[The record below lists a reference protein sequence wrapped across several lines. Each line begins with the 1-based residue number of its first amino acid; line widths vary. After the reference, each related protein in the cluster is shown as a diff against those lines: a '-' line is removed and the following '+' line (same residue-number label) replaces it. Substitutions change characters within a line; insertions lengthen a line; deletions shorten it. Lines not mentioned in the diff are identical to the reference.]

1 MVSLIVSVSE
11 NNVIA
16 KDGKIPWT
24 LKDDMLFFKKLTTP
38 HVLIM
43 GRKTFESLPKVLP
56 QRVHIIVTRDK
67 NYNISDDNCYVLNI
81 LDEAIDF
88 ARTFLGK
95 EIFIIG
101 GGTIYEQTIKKRI
114 VKKIYLTRVK
124 ATIEGDTFFPEISPN
139 EWKELN
145 RTSYP
150 QNERNQYAFDII
162 EYERID

>member
-1 MVSLIVSVSE
+1 MVSLIVAASE
-11 NNVIA
+11 NNVIG
-16 KDGKIPWT
+16 KDGKLPWR
-24 LKDDMLFFKKLTTP
+24 LKDDMQFFKKLTTS

-56 QRVHIIVTRDK
+56 NRVHIIVSRDK
-67 NYNISDDNCYVLNI
+67 NYDVDDENCYVLNI

-101 GGTIYEQTIKKRI
+101 GGTIYEQAIKKKV

-124 ATIEGDTFFPEISPN
+124 AILEGDTFFPEISPA
-139 EWKELN
+139 EWKEVA
-145 RTSYP
+145 RYSYP
-150 QNERNQYAFDII
+150 QNENNQYPFDII